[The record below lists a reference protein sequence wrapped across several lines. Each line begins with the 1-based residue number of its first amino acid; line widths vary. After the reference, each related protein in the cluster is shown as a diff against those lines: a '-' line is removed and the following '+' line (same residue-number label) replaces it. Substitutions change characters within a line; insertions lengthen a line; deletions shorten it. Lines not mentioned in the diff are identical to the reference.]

1 MGNKTRNRPQ
11 VATIRVRNFLA
22 LREVL
27 IALGADPAQVL
38 VSAGMDPGLFS
49 DPERAV
55 AFGELDRLLTE
66 CLKTTQCEDV
76 GLRVGEIGG
85 AEVIGLAGLVS
96 LNCATVREGM
106 RTIVDGLKT
115 TNTGG
120 AVILDEVG
128 GVALL
133 GYAVVAPGVEN
144 GDQIIDCGMARLMNV
159 MQGLCGPEWR
169 PDRVLL
175 TRRPPRDV
183 ASFARF
189 FQAPVEFDAASA
201 RLEFDAAILDW
212 PIKDHNPAHRE
223 ILVPLLDRALAEAP
237 DEFVFAVKSVLRA
250 QAAAGRLTRE
260 RICRAMGLS
269 KHTLTSRLKASGV
282 TFAKLA
288 DETLLELAESLLL
301 KGRPISEV
309 SVALGFAD
317 KSAFTRAFKKWAGT
331 TPARWRS
338 RRAASTPVLLDRR

>member
-1 MGNKTRNRPQ
+1 
-11 VATIRVRNFLA
+11 VRNFLA
-22 LREVL
+22 LRDVL

-38 VSAGMDPGLFS
+38 LGAGMDPGLFS
-49 DPERAV
+49 DPERTV
-55 AFGELDRLLTE
+55 AFGELDMLLTE
-66 CLKTTQCEDV
+66 CLKTTQCEDL
-76 GLRVGEIGG
+76 GLRVGAIGG
-85 AEVIGLAGLVS
+85 AVVVGLAGLVS
-96 LNCATVREGM
+96 LNCETVREGL
-106 RTIVDGLKT
+106 RTIAEGLKT

-144 GDQIIDCGMARLMNV
+144 ADQIIDGGMARLMNV
-159 MQGLCGPEWR
+159 MHDLCGPKWR
-169 PDRVLL
+169 PDHVFL
-175 TRRPPRDV
+175 TRRQPGDV
-183 ASFARF
+183 SPFARF
-189 FQAPVEFDAASA
+189 FQAPVDFGAASA
-201 RLEFDAAILDW
+201 RFEFEAAILDR
-212 PIKDHNPAHRE
+212 PIKDRDPAHRE
-223 ILVPLLDRALAEAP
+223 ILVPLLERALAEAP

-250 QAAAGRLTRE
+250 QAAAGRLTRG

-269 KHTLTSRLKASGV
+269 KHALRRRLKASGV

-288 DETLLELAESLLL
+288 DETLFELAESLLL

-338 RRAASTPVLLDRR
+338 ERAASSPALLDRR